1 MNMKR
6 ILILCLV
13 LSALLFGAAFA
24 APDVVSVYGARSFD
38 VLLHAKGVVVERNDA
53 TDSWVL
59 TSPGGESFGFG
70 IRSPSANADL
80 IVQVDA
86 RPFLTAGLIPGRLPT
101 GIYAVD
107 TSTDMLTMRY
117 KLGPVTLSENADTSP
132 LAAFSNL
139 VVSRRDV
146 LGYHAALGHFGLA
159 LGGGNMV
166 EWAGDM
172 AANDKD
178 LVFVLN
184 PRPFI
189 DAGVDLKKVDGWV
202 LADVPMMDAQGRRF
216 TESKLLK
223 FYNLD

>member
-6 ILILCLV
+6 ILVLCLV

-24 APDVVSVYGARSFD
+24 SPDVVSVYGARSFD
-38 VLLHAKGVVVERNDA
+38 VLLHAKGVVVARNDT

-59 TSPGGESFGFG
+59 TSPGGESFAFG
-70 IRSPSANADL
+70 IRSPAANADL

-86 RPFLTAGLIPGRLPT
+86 RPFLTAGLIPGRLPS
-101 GIYAVD
+101 GIYAID
-107 TSTDMLTMRY
+107 TSTDRLTMRY
-117 KLGPVTLSENADTSP
+117 ELGSVTLPEDADISP
-132 LAAFSNL
+132 LAALNGL
-139 VVSRRDV
+139 IANRRDI

-166 EWAGDM
+166 EWAGNM
-172 AANDKD
+172 AATDKD

-184 PRPFI
+184 PRPLI
-189 DAGVDLKKVDGWV
+189 DAGVDTKNVSGWV

-216 TESKLLK
+216 TESKLLR